1 MKKTKIDWCD
11 CTVNPVVG
19 CTNGCKYCYGERI
32 NTRFHIVKNWK
43 CPEFF
48 PERLKDFESK
58 TPKSVFIDSMSDIGT
73 WSDEWLDAVVEAM
86 YRNQQHWYLALTKT
100 GIRPLMDRLWK
111 YTLKYGKAA
120 PLYIGKTIT
129 TQEQADALF
138 KNGDITD
145 FLSIEPILE
154 PIDMTEAIC
163 TTATVI
169 IGAETGNRKDKVIP
183 QKAWVDD
190 IVRVADKHGI
200 KVFMKGSLRG
210 IMGESFRQDK
220 LAWEKHNER
229 NSKGER
235 L

>member
-19 CTNGCKYCYGERI
+19 CKNGCKYCYGERI

-100 GIRPLMDRLWK
+100 SIRTLMNKLWK
-111 YTLKYGKAA
+111 YTLQYGKAA
-120 PLYIGKTIT
+120 PLFIGKSIT
-129 TQEQADALF
+129 TQEQADVLF

-154 PIDMTEAIC
+154 PIDMAEAIC

-169 IGAETGNRKDKVIP
+169 IGAESGNRKGKVIP

-190 IVRVADKHGI
+190 IVRLADQHGI
-200 KVFMKGSLRG
+200 KVFMKSSLRG

-220 LAWEKHNER
+220 LAWDKR
-229 NSKGER
+229 A
-235 L
+235 

>member
-11 CTVNPVVG
+11 STINCVYG
-19 CTNGCKYCYGERI
+19 CPNGCEWCYG
-32 NTRFHIVKNWK
+32 NVMNKRFHFCKDWNVPEWK
-43 CPEFF
+43 PEH
-48 PERLKDFESK
+48 LKDFYAKKPRSIF
-58 TPKSVFIDSMSDIGT
+58 VDSMSDIGT
-73 WSDEWLDAVVEAM
+73 WQDEWLYAVLDAMRE
-86 YRNQQHWYLALTKT
+86 NQQHRYLALTKT
-100 GIRPLMDRLWK
+100 SIRALMDRLWK

-120 PLYIGKTIT
+120 PLYIGKSIT
-129 TQEQADALF
+129 TQEQADVLF

-169 IGAETGNRKDKVIP
+169 IGAETGNRKGKVIP

-190 IVRVADKHGI
+190 IVRLADKHGI

-220 LAWEKHNER
+220 LAWDKR
-229 NSKGER
+229 A
-235 L
+235 